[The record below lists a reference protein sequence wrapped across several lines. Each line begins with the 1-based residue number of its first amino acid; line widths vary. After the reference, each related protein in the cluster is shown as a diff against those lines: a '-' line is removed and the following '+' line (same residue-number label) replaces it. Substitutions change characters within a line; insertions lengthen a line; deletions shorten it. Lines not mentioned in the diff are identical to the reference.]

1 MPSAVTGIVRPG
13 SEANGR
19 FGAGSRI
26 AMSFLRSS
34 ASHLVNDM
42 MQSLLLSI
50 YPILKGEFTLGFAQL
65 GMITLTYQITA
76 SLPRP

>member
-1 MPSAVTGIVRPG
+1 
-13 SEANGR
+13 
-19 FGAGSRI
+19 
-26 AMSFLRSS
+26 
-34 ASHLVNDM
+34 M